1 MLKYTKLESALMIMR
16 EIIIDARAKLN
27 FRTTTAGIFVPNG
40 RHDITFPVSRDMEEN
55 IFWKEHIFAALTGK
69 TCASDGRRTRLL
81 EDLIS

>member
-40 RHDITFPVSRDMEEN
+40 RHNITFPVSRDMEEN
-55 IFWKEHIFAALTGK
+55 ICLE
-69 TCASDGRRTRLL
+69 RTHFCCFNGQNMCIRWPAHAPPRGF
-81 EDLIS
+81 D